1 MEKPSASSAS
11 SKVRLATG
19 NFSAR
24 SRPMPA
30 YCEFCPGKR
39 NTRLVISIG
48 RLTGARWSA
57 GTTTGAAMECKTSI
71 NFLQGSRVYNAEA
84 RGALHR
90 LRTPQAA
97 LHESPGGSW
106 VRRGF
111 SFLSTPYLSGGG
123 SEVGR
128 WPHAIAGDRR

>member
-1 MEKPSASSAS
+1 MEKPRASSAS
-11 SKVRLATG
+11 SKVCLATG

-39 NTRLVISIG
+39 NARLVISVG
-48 RLTGARWSA
+48 RLTGARDTGWVA
-57 GTTTGAAMECKTSI
+57 GATLELRKTLI
-71 NFLQGSRVYNAEA
+71 NFLRVSLVYNAEA

-90 LRTPQAA
+90 LLTPLAA

-111 SFLSTPYLSGGG
+111 SLFPDL
-123 SEVGR
+123 
-128 WPHAIAGDRR
+128 